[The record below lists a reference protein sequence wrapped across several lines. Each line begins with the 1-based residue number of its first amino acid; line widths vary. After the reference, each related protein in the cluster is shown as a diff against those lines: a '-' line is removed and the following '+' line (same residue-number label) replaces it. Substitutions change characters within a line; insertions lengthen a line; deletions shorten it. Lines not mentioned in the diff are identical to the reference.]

1 MFWDIM
7 CNISTDGTSLNEPEI
22 STGHHTLDK
31 GKQHFSSAWCV
42 STREINNRDHFYT
55 SFRWRAMYNDTGK
68 YFNVE
73 SKIFGFFSFQNDS
86 VW

>member
-1 MFWDIM
+1 MFWDVM

-42 STREINNRDHFYT
+42 STREMNNRDHFIPPLDEELCIT
-55 SFRWRAMYNDTGK
+55 IQ
-68 YFNVE
+68 VE

-86 VW
+86 V

>member
-1 MFWDIM
+1 M

-42 STREINNRDHFYT
+42 STREMNNRDHFIPPLDEELCITIQGSILMLSQKSLDFFLSKTIVY
-55 SFRWRAMYNDTGK
+55 DK
-68 YFNVE
+68 K
-73 SKIFGFFSFQNDS
+73 SKI
-86 VW
+86 